1 MVKVSASRPITTPL
15 NLSLEPFGTDCRRRL
30 SVLRTLL
37 GCTFDVW
44 PKTDGIPA
52 NNSVIPTTRVN
63 ARQFFVTLVV
73 ILVSYLGRAWKE
85 WDLLN
90 ACQCRGKIYP
100 DWGRKKPNKS

>member
-44 PKTDGIPA
+44 PRTDGITP
-52 NNSVIPTTRVN
+52 NKSVITTTRVN
-63 ARQFFVTLVV
+63 ARQFFVTLIV
-73 ILVSYLGRAWKE
+73 ILVSYLDRAWKE
-85 WDLLN
+85 CDLIN
-90 ACQCRGKIYP
+90 PSQCRGKIYP
-100 DWGRKKPNKS
+100 